1 MEKQETLKFDI
12 LKVVTDA
19 MADCT
24 NLEDMA
30 ARLTQLLVGT
40 LGIKGSTIFLLN
52 PESNELEPL
61 SSFGLS
67 GEYLN
72 KGPLL
77 VRKDLDQELRAE
89 PIVIQ
94 DVHQSDRLQYPQ
106 EAKREGIRAM
116 ISLPI
121 RLHGKLAGVL
131 RLYHYE
137 TWEISEYDLD
147 ALSVLAEIAGL
158 ALIYTRLVNAIDS
171 IKGIL
176 SEVHPIW
183 L

>member
-1 MEKQETLKFDI
+1 MEKQEMLKFEI
-12 LKVVTDA
+12 LKVVTGA
-19 MADCT
+19 VADCT

-30 ARLTQLLVGT
+30 TRLTQLLVGT

-72 KGPLL
+72 KGPVL
-77 VRKDLDQELRAE
+77 VRKGLDQELRAE

-94 DVHQSDRLQYPQ
+94 DVYQSDRLQYPQ
-106 EAKREGIRAM
+106 EAKQEGIRAM
-116 ISLPI
+116 ISVPI

-137 TWEISEYDLD
+137 TWEISETDLD
-147 ALSVLAEIAGL
+147 ALTVLAEITGL

-171 IKGIL
+171 IKEIL